1 MAMQNGSLSNG
12 HVNHIKDVTKSTVNG
27 DICNGNAVMNGIQH
41 LANSQVRQRQTS
53 KESHQNISANT
64 VSDAGNTLKSTFLI
78 LFFKVFKCG

>member
-12 HVNHIKDVTKSTVNG
+12 HVNHIKDVTKSTANG

-41 LANSQVRQRQTS
+41 LPNSQVRQRQTS

-64 VSDAGNTLKSTFLI
+64 VSDAGNTLKSMFLI
-78 LFFKVFKCG
+78 